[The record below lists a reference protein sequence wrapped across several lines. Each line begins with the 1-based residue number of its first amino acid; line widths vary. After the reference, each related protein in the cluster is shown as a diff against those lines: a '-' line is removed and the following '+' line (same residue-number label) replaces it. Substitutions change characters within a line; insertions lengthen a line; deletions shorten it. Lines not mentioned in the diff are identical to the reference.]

1 MSFPPRL
8 GTDVHVYHVPS
19 DYFAAAAIAM
29 LGAKKEIF
37 IASWK
42 NTPRVL
48 LTPPL
53 SPLRLDQILAYK
65 AAQGVKVYVL
75 LYKEVEISGQGNDS
89 YQAQNYLEAL
99 SSEENIIVMRHPNKI
114 IGGSTAI
121 WWSHHEKLTVV
132 DRSLAFVGGIDLAV
146 GRWDDAEKSLDDE
159 DGLKYV
165 DKDYR
170 QPAEKMFT
178 PAWDRCKGDT

>member
-1 MSFPPRL
+1 M
-8 GTDVHVYHVPS
+8 
-19 DYFAAAAIAM
+19 
-29 LGAKKEIF
+29 
-37 IASWK
+37 
-42 NTPRVL
+42 
-48 LTPPL
+48 
-53 SPLRLDQILAYK
+53 
-65 AAQGVKVYVL
+65 L

-178 PAWDRCKGDT
+178 PAWDRCKGDTLKSPHSMGMAGLGKASPQGAGERCGYCDRIDLNVAQKRFK